1 MAHRMFGERCGTGSV
16 GSMQMMTAADP
27 SDVLRIGDRE
37 REQAVA
43 VLHDAVGGGYLDLT
57 EFEQR
62 SATVYA
68 AKTRGDLRSA
78 LSDLPGAAHL
88 LAANVPTVAAG
99 SPEIMDIGWTTVKRQ
114 AGWEVPPYLMISGSM
129 GGADLDLTQAVL
141 SPGGC
146 VIEVEATWSTVK
158 ILLSEAMSLRTHE
171 YRGGQNSTLKDKS
184 GPPTVPG
191 GPVIDVRGRAPW
203 TTIVVKRA

>member
-1 MAHRMFGERCGTGSV
+1 
-16 GSMQMMTAADP
+16 MTAPDP
-27 SDVLRIGDRE
+27 SETLRIGNRE

-62 SATVYA
+62 SSTVYA
-68 AKTRGDLRSA
+68 AKTRGDLRMA
-78 LSDLPGAAHL
+78 LADLPGAVHL
-88 LAANVPTVAAG
+88 LGTGVSAANTG
-99 SPEIMDIGWTTVKRQ
+99 SPAIIDIGWTTVKRQ
-114 AGWEVPPYLMISGSM
+114 AVWEVPPYLVISGSM
-129 GGADLDLTQAVL
+129 GGAELDLTQAVL
-141 SPGGC
+141 PAGGC
-146 VIEVEATWSTVK
+146 VVEVQATWSTVK
-158 ILLSEAMSLRTHE
+158 IQLSEAMSLRTND
-171 YRGGQNSTLKDKS
+171 YQGGQSSTLRDKA